1 MNDIYAMRRAN
12 GEWFVMQDHG
22 RVRVP
27 LFHTS
32 QDALMAR
39 VRNFGMLLFQPVALD
54 ARSLNEIAPAGE
66 GNVDF
71 CLVNNPFASLK
82 RSPKLESSELALLV
96 NSPSQVQ
103 TVSSN
108 QNGKPASAVVIGRQ
122 SEWWN

>member
-12 GEWFVMQDHG
+12 VEWFVMQDRG

-32 QDALMAR
+32 HDALMAR
-39 VRNFGMLLFQPVALD
+39 VRNFGMLLFQPVVLD

-66 GNVDF
+66 GSVDF

-82 RSPKLESSELALLV
+82 RSPKLEPSELALLV

>member
-82 RSPKLESSELALLV
+82 RSPRLESSELALLV
-96 NSPSQVQ
+96 NNPSQVQ

-108 QNGKPASAVVIGRQ
+108 QNGKPVSAVVMGRQ